1 MEIAMHRRCLLLIAV
16 PAGLIGAVAAL
27 GSFTQVMAQ
36 GAKLAKVTL
45 RLDWKPGAQ
54 HAPFY
59 YAKAKG
65 YYEAE
70 GLDVSIIPGSGSS
83 DSVKLLG
90 AHSVDVA
97 LVDGLVMVQAAEQE
111 VPAKSVAAYYQ
122 RTPIVLISPADKPI
136 TDPKQLLGD
145 VKLGSKKGS
154 ATYQGLLA
162 LLAANNIKPEQVH
175 LADIGFG
182 VQPLL
187 VHQVDALMGFVM
199 NEPIEAENG
208 GMKVHNLLIA
218 DHGVHAYGLTIASN
232 DRFMKDHPD
241 ELKAFLRA
249 TIKGMDGASTDK
261 TAAVDAIT
269 KEVSEIDVP
278 HELKVLDQT
287 IPFWTGD
294 DTRAHGIGWQTDAA
308 WQQTIDTA
316 KQLGLVETAPKISAV
331 YTDDFLTK

>member
-1 MEIAMHRRCLLLIAV
+1 MLGLARCSRRLAIA
-16 PAGLIGAVAAL
+16 AGLASTIGAFAWITCAV
-27 GSFTQVMAQ
+27 AQ
-36 GAKLAKVTL
+36 GNKPLAPVTL

-59 YAKAKG
+59 FAKAKG
-65 YYEAE
+65 YYAAE
-70 GLDVSIIPGSGSS
+70 GLDVTIIPGSGSS

-97 LVDGLVMVQAAEQE
+97 LVDALVLVQAAEQG
-111 VPAKSVAAYYQ
+111 VPAEAVAAYYQ

-136 TDPKQLLGD
+136 DDPKQLLGN
-145 VKLGSKKGS
+145 VKLGAKKGS

-162 LLAANNIKPEQVH
+162 FLAASNIKPEQIH
-175 LADIGFG
+175 LNDVGFG

-187 VHQVDALMGFVM
+187 VHQVDGLMGFIM
-199 NEPIEAENG
+199 NEPIEAESG

-218 DHGVHAYGLTIASN
+218 DHGVHAYGLTIATN

-249 TIKGMDGASTDK
+249 TVKAMRDTSTDQK
-261 TAAVDAIT
+261 GAVDALVAA
-269 KEVSEIDVP
+269 VSDIDAA
-278 HELKVLDQT
+278 HELKVLAQT
-287 IPFWTGD
+287 VPFWTGD
-294 DTRAHGIGWQTDAA
+294 DTRSHGIGWQTEAQ

-316 KQLGLVETAPKISAV
+316 KLLGLVDIPPKSSAV
-331 YTDDFLTK
+331 YSNAFLAE